1 MADQADHPIPAAS
14 SSTDTAPFF
23 WNDET
28 ASKFPPAFVAFLK
41 ANDIHPDN
49 YAFHDVPRYV
59 RVNPRHA
66 DVLPQRE
73 IERQLG
79 VAIEPVSWLPGYYCV
94 PSNVKIAGCAAYQTG
109 QLYGIDVSSGAA
121 VAALDAKPG
130 DDVLD
135 LCCAPGAKLC
145 AIADCMQQSG
155 TLTGVDVNKERLA
168 ACRTLCTK
176 YKIEIARLV
185 LQDGSTFQA
194 APPRRREEA
203 VAAPSSSVDGESGGR
218 ETLPDEEATD
228 DGPLPAG
235 EGLNLQSADG
245 GSRDKGKR
253 GRGQAF
259 SKNDKRQRR
268 EPHETDRDSGPF
280 FLGSA
285 LMSHD
290 ETIST
295 CEAMAAS
302 FPGYA
307 GYDKVIVDAECT
319 HDGSIKHL
327 AKFAQWGWDSFE
339 RRFLEPARLETLSAL
354 QLSLLRAGF
363 RALKPGGTLVY
374 STCSFARAQNEGVVE
389 QLLGEESAAS
399 LVPVE
404 GLMSAPCRE
413 GGLPHTLRF
422 EPRISRTSGLF
433 IARLA
438 KKLHT

>member
-1 MADQADHPIPAAS
+1 MCSTCVARPARSSARSPI
-14 SSTDTAPFF
+14 
-23 WNDET
+23 
-28 ASKFPPAFVAFLK
+28 
-41 ANDIHPDN
+41 
-49 YAFHDVPRYV
+49 V
-59 RVNPRHA
+59 R
-66 DVLPQRE
+66 
-73 IERQLG
+73 
-79 VAIEPVSWLPGYYCV
+79 
-94 PSNVKIAGCAAYQTG
+94 
-109 QLYGIDVSSGAA
+109 
-121 VAALDAKPG
+121 
-130 DDVLD
+130 
-135 LCCAPGAKLC
+135 
-145 AIADCMQQSG
+145 QSG
-155 TLTGVDVNKERLA
+155 TLTGVTSIKSGCGVEPHAQSTRLRSHA
-168 ACRTLCTK
+168 WFCRTGP
-176 YKIEIARLV
+176 R
-185 LQDGSTFQA
+185 F
-194 APPRRREEA
+194 PPRRAEEA

-218 ETLPDEEATD
+218 ETLPDEEATG

-404 GLMSAPCRE
+404 GLMSARNAARE
-413 GGLPHTLRF
+413 GCNTRYDSN
-422 EPRISRTSGLF
+422 RASR
-433 IARLA
+433 ARLA
-438 KKLHT
+438 CSSRDWPRSYIRRMYDRLE